1 MGVQTLVP
9 RYVLIFGDIVLWG
22 TYYFDLKKIVSKND
36 NSINAKD
43 TPPHDGNRSYIDK
56 IDIRVYSLNT
66 CIY

>member
-36 NSINAKD
+36 NLINAKD
-43 TPPHDGNRSYIDK
+43 PPPMGIVVIDK

-66 CIY
+66 CIH